1 MGNKLISTPD
11 YVIGL
16 DGRILRRADLPSSET
31 KRWVA
36 RRKAEVVI
44 AVQGGLLSLDE
55 ACSRYRLSLEE
66 YLSWHRAIARD
77 GLNGARVM
85 RAKDERN
92 ATLQDPS

>member
-1 MGNKLISTPD
+1 
-11 YVIGL
+11 
-16 DGRILRRADLPSSET
+16 
-31 KRWVA
+31 
-36 RRKAEVVI
+36 
-44 AVQGGLLSLDE
+44 VQGGLLSLDE

-85 RAKDERN
+85 HAKDERN